1 MANVLRH
8 FRLHKK
14 KPQTKTELQ
23 ICQCDAVALLSFP
36 LPLVLNFYGNV
47 AIWKMLR
54 LNESSGAK
62 LICMCCCGEGGIV
75 YSLRFPLGMYTLPD
89 GVRTKHD
96 GSKSTPKSF
105 GLLATA
111 PAIKRALFMRLI
123 VGLRGGTSGGAV
135 GVTPSRRKPAKRE
148 YAKKG
153 IETMHKNKMYKIYKI
168 TF

>member
-8 FRLHKK
+8 FRRTTKKEPKKRNQNWAANLPNATARRFRSVFFFFVSRFLH
-14 KPQTKTELQ
+14 
-23 ICQCDAVALLSFP
+23 
-36 LPLVLNFYGNV
+36 FYSQMWQYGKRHVENAAFKWV
-47 AIWKMLR
+47 
-54 LNESSGAK
+54 GQ
-62 LICMCCCGEGGIV
+62 EGLGRI

-135 GVTPSRRKPAKRE
+135 GVTPSRRKPAKGRE
-148 YAKKG
+148 CENSK
-153 IETMHKNKMYKIYKI
+153 
-168 TF
+168 